1 MQFPLSILSVIFHQ
15 CVKGRGR
22 STNVL
27 REGGELGE
35 GSTNVQRGEAG
46 STIERVGVTN
56 V

>member
-1 MQFPLSILSVIFHQ
+1 MLREGGEL
-15 CVKGRGR
+15 GEG